1 VAQAATACRAG
12 LSSLAV
18 PLSYYRELLN
28 FCARALS
35 DRDAAADTVQETY
48 ARVLSAGRSG
58 EAIADP
64 RAFLYRTARNVMTD
78 DFRRADVR
86 QHACLDDLATEDEPA
101 GAFNR
106 QPEERCASSQY
117 ATAVVAVIDALP
129 PRCREAFVMFKFDG
143 MSYAQIAEAMG
154 ISVRTV
160 EMHLKLAM
168 DACWQCAD
176 EVAGNPGA
184 SGSGRPAMRRRSGAR
199 R

>member
-1 VAQAATACRAG
+1 M
-12 LSSLAV
+12 

-28 FCARALS
+28 FCLRALS
-35 DRDAAADTVQETY
+35 DRDAAVDTVQETY

-86 QHACLDDLATEDEPA
+86 QHASLDDLTVEDEPVSA
-101 GAFNR
+101 VNR

-117 ATAVVAVIDALP
+117 ATAIVTVIEGLP

-143 MSYAQIAEAMG
+143 MSYVQIAEAMG

-176 EVAGNPGA
+176 EMVGKGSTDGSGPGA
-184 SGSGRPAMRRRSGAR
+184 RSSAMGGPVARRRAGAR
-199 R
+199 G